1 MSRFGSDAGQAVRS
15 SGALPAGAVARK
27 WITVALVV
35 VAAGFFAAQSLSAQQ
50 LTTVAV
56 VDLSKVTSTFFAESQ
71 AVRDLKK
78 KADDLRAEIARQQSD
93 IQQLQQQKL
102 AADQR
107 GDNSASLQLEDQ
119 ISKKQAFLEEF
130 RRIKQEELNR
140 QQKGLLQSN
149 SAFYTQMYTAV
160 SYVAESLGYSV
171 VFDISNPNL
180 LWWSPTVDITNQV
193 IDRLRSTNNQ

>member
-1 MSRFGSDAGQAVRS
+1 MSRFS
-15 SGALPAGAVARK
+15 SGALSGGAA
-27 WITVALVV
+27 ALRLI
-35 VAAGFFAAQSLSAQQ
+35 AATIVLIAAALFAAPPVSAQQ

-56 VDLSKVTSTFFAESQ
+56 VDLSKVTTTFFAESQ

-140 QQKGLLQSN
+140 QQKGLLQTN

-193 IDRLRSTNNQ
+193 IDRLRTTNNQ

>member
-1 MSRFGSDAGQAVRS
+1 MTRIGLFAGRVIPRKLA
-15 SGALPAGAVARK
+15 AVAA
-27 WITVALVV
+27 TTLLCGAAALV
-35 VAAGFFAAQSLSAQQ
+35 APARASAEQ

-56 VDLSKVTSTFFAESQ
+56 VDLSKVTTAFFAESQ

-78 KADDLRAEIARQQSD
+78 KADDLRAEIAQQQND

-107 GDNSASLQLEDQ
+107 GDRSTSLQLEDQ
-119 ISKKQAFLEEF
+119 INKKQDFLQEF
-130 RRIKQEELNR
+130 RRIKQDELNR
-140 QQKGLLQSN
+140 QQKNLLQSN
-149 SAFYTQMYTAV
+149 SAFYSQMYTAV

-171 VFDISNPNL
+171 VLDISNPNL

-193 IDRLRSTNNQ
+193 IDRLRSNNQ

>member
-1 MSRFGSDAGQAVRS
+1 MTRIGLFAGRVIPRKLA
-15 SGALPAGAVARK
+15 AVAA
-27 WITVALVV
+27 TTLLCGVAALV
-35 VAAGFFAAQSLSAQQ
+35 APARASAEQ

-56 VDLSKVTSTFFAESQ
+56 VDLSKVTTAFFAESQ

-78 KADDLRAEIARQQSD
+78 KADDLRAEIAQQQND

-107 GDNSASLQLEDQ
+107 GDRSTSLQLEDQ
-119 ISKKQAFLEEF
+119 INKKQDFLQEF
-130 RRIKQEELNR
+130 RRIKQDELNR
-140 QQKGLLQSN
+140 QQKNLLQSN
-149 SAFYTQMYTAV
+149 SAFYSQMYTAV

-171 VFDISNPNL
+171 VLDISNPNL

-193 IDRLRSTNNQ
+193 IDRLRSNNQ

>member
-1 MSRFGSDAGQAVRS
+1 MTRIGLFAGGVIPRKLVAVFVLC
-15 SGALPAGAVARK
+15 G
-27 WITVALVV
+27 
-35 VAAGFFAAQSLSAQQ
+35 VAAFMAPAHAAAEQ

-56 VDLSKVTSTFFAESQ
+56 VDLSKVTTAFFAESQ

-78 KADDLRAEIARQQSD
+78 KADDLRTEIARQQND

-107 GDNSASLQLEDQ
+107 GDNSTSLQLEDQ
-119 ISKKQAFLEEF
+119 INKKQDFLQEF
-130 RRIKQEELNR
+130 RRIKQDELNR
-140 QQKGLLQSN
+140 QQKNLLQSN
-149 SAFYTQMYTAV
+149 SAFYTQMYSAV

-171 VFDISNPNL
+171 VLDISNPNL

-193 IDRLRSTNNQ
+193 IDRLRSANQ

>member
-1 MSRFGSDAGQAVRS
+1 MNTKGMLAALLLL
-15 SGALPAGAVARK
+15 GAALLATPARA
-27 WITVALVV
+27 
-35 VAAGFFAAQSLSAQQ
+35 SAEQ

-56 VDLSKVTSTFFAESQ
+56 VDLSKVTNAFFAESQ

-78 KADDLRAEIARQQSD
+78 KADDLRSEIAQQQNE

-107 GDNSASLQLEDQ
+107 GDRSASLQLEDQ
-119 ISKKQAFLEEF
+119 INKKQDFLQEF

-140 QQKGLLQSN
+140 QQKNLLQSN

-171 VFDISNPNL
+171 VLDISNPNL

-193 IDRLRSTNNQ
+193 IDRLRSTNQ

>member
-1 MSRFGSDAGQAVRS
+1 MTRIGLFAGRVIPRKLA
-15 SGALPAGAVARK
+15 AVAA
-27 WITVALVV
+27 TTLLCGVAALV
-35 VAAGFFAAQSLSAQQ
+35 APARASAEQ

-56 VDLSKVTSTFFAESQ
+56 VDLSKVTTAFFAESQ

-78 KADDLRAEIARQQSD
+78 KADDLRAEIAQQQND

-107 GDNSASLQLEDQ
+107 GDRSTSLQLEDQ
-119 ISKKQAFLEEF
+119 INKKKDFLQEF
-130 RRIKQEELNR
+130 RRIKQDELNR
-140 QQKGLLQSN
+140 QQKNLLQSN
-149 SAFYTQMYTAV
+149 SAFYSQMYTAV

-171 VFDISNPNL
+171 VLDISNPNL

-193 IDRLRSTNNQ
+193 IDRLRSNNQ